1 MKLGTVKL
9 GTLNRLLDLLEAIG
23 AWVLRMGDWALT
35 ALGLAARALATLPQC
50 RQGPIGA
57 EFMRMLRLSLPG
69 CLRATVIVGL
79 LVGVTLIGQGIY
91 WIEFTG
97 QTNLLVT
104 LLVDVLAREL
114 GPILATLVLLLRV
127 GTQNLVELGAIRAGP
142 AWRALVSRGLD
153 PWQLLAAPRAL
164 AAAVAGATL
173 SVLVVLLAGL
183 GGGVWATLSGLGIMR
198 PGVLI
203 EAFLRGMTM
212 ADYVLLPFKG
222 ALMAFLAMQTTALV
236 AMASHTLAANPAR
249 LLPRG
254 VAAGAGAALAGSV
267 LCGMLT

>member
-1 MKLGTVKL
+1 MSFSLPA
-9 GTLNRLLDLLEAIG
+9 RLLDLLEGTG
-23 AWVLRMGDWALT
+23 ARVLAAFDWLLT
-35 ALGLAARALATLPQC
+35 GLGLAARALATLPQC
-50 RQGPIGA
+50 RHGPIGA
-57 EFMRMLRLSLPG
+57 EFMRMLRLALPG

-79 LVGVTLIGQGIY
+79 AVGLTLIGQAIF

-97 QTNLLVT
+97 QSNLLVT

-114 GPILATLVLLLRV
+114 GPIMATLVLLLRV

-142 AWRALVSRGLD
+142 AWRALVSQGLD

-164 AAAVAGATL
+164 AVALAGATL

-183 GGGVWATLSGLGIMR
+183 GGGIWATVAGLGIMR
-198 PGVLI
+198 PGVLM

-212 ADYVLLPFKG
+212 ADYVLLPLKG
-222 ALMAFLAMQTTALV
+222 GLMAFLAMLATSLV
-236 AMASHTLAANPAR
+236 AMASRSLAANTAR

-254 VAAGAGAALAGSV
+254 VAAGAGAALAGAV
-267 LCGMLT
+267 LLAVLT